1 MITYKES
8 DIISSSEDDNLRTDQ
23 NKPMTCGYVK
33 EEAFDSEEN
42 VMESDDELDANSS
55 HLHRRK
61 RDGYEYDDVLTKTRC
76 SLLLVADYR
85 FFSEMGGN
93 NSKTTTY
100 YLVRLWWRLIK
111 FC

>member
-8 DIISSSEDDNLRTDQ
+8 DILPSSEDNNLHADQ
-23 NKPMTCGYVK
+23 SMPKTCGYIK
-33 EEAFDSEEN
+33 EEVFDSEEN
-42 VMESDDELDANSS
+42 VMESDELNVNTSR
-55 HLHRRK
+55 LHRHK
-61 RDGYEYDDVLTKTRC
+61 RDEYEYDDVMTKTRC

-100 YLVRLWWRLIK
+100 YLVW
-111 FC
+111 